1 MRGGAG
7 RAHAWIP
14 GLGYN
19 RRMAHPPIPA
29 ARAAPARR
37 SRLLL
42 WAGVALYLG
51 TIFLLSSLPSPLP
64 ALTSRM
70 SDKALHAVEYGG
82 LALLLGLALGASGLR
97 AGRAAALA
105 LLLASLYG
113 ASDELHQAFV
123 PHRASDVRD
132 WIADTAGAA
141 LGAAAAAGLARR
153 RAPAEG
159 PAAAGQFR

>member
-1 MRGGAG
+1 
-7 RAHAWIP
+7 
-14 GLGYN
+14 
-19 RRMAHPPIPA
+19 MAHPPVSAPPA
-29 ARAAPARR
+29 APTRR

-51 TIFLLSSLPSPLP
+51 TIFLLSSLPNPLP
-64 ALTSRM
+64 GLTSRM

-82 LALLLGLALGASGLR
+82 LGLLLGLALWASGLR

-113 ASDELHQAFV
+113 ASDEIHQAFV
-123 PHRASDVRD
+123 PHRDSDVRD
-132 WIADTAGAA
+132 WLADTAGAA
-141 LGAAAAAGLARR
+141 LGAAAAAGLTRR
-153 RAPAEG
+153 RAAAAG